1 MYNKGALV
9 MIKEEFNNLDIM
21 DQVEYI
27 NKMLNEKR
35 SLTNIASDLSIGRST
50 IRDRFKKVNYI
61 YDKKLNQYIK
71 CEKLVC
77 DTEVIQSNTNVLES
91 INREELKKYNVSNT
105 DVNKKILN
113 ITNEYEILM
122 EMIEL
127 YKCNSNVLQNKIIID
142 LPEADSELTSFRIN
156 KEILK
161 QFNDFVKK
169 QKEFRKIDLVSM
181 ALKEYMENHNS

>member
-1 MYNKGALV
+1 

-21 DQVEYI
+21 DQVKYI

-61 YDKKLNQYIK
+61 YDKKLNQYIQ
-71 CEKLVC
+71 CEKVVC
-77 DTEVIQSNTNVLES
+77 DTEVIQSNTNTLES

-142 LPEADSELTSFRIN
+142 LPDADSELTSFRIN

-161 QFNDFVKK
+161 QFNDFVKN

>member
-1 MYNKGALV
+1 MYNKGALI

-21 DQVEYI
+21 DQVKYI

-61 YDKKLNQYIK
+61 YDKKLNQYIQ
-71 CEKLVC
+71 CEKVVC
-77 DTEVIQSNTNVLES
+77 DTEVIQSNTNTLES

-142 LPEADSELTSFRIN
+142 LPDADSELTSFRIN

-161 QFNDFVKK
+161 QFNDFVKN

>member
-71 CEKLVC
+71 WEKLVC

>member
-35 SLTNIASDLSIGRST
+35 SLTNIASNLSIGRST